1 MLSRMSACLHQDR
14 LVSLGS
20 TPEFLFP
27 VGQGTNGFGS
37 RVLHDPIAVRARQE
51 AIVAG
56 IEQGITLLDTAELY
70 GGGFAE
76 ECLAPILTDHRDEVF
91 LATKFSSKT
100 ANTAAEIQRSV
111 EGSLRRLGTDRVD
124 LLQVHYPNPAIADE
138 VLFSSMLAA
147 VQSGKARY
155 LGVSNFS
162 VKEVARAKTVL
173 GDHLASIQVEYNPYD
188 RTVEWDL
195 LPWAAAN
202 AVTVLAYSPLGH
214 GKLAL
219 SSEAETAMAP
229 LMQRYGCTLHQLV
242 LTWVLRHPHVVAL
255 TKTACLAHQAN
266 NVAAARLSL
275 EPAEMAALDRALDFP
290 RTDCL
295 PTQITPDSGRNRPT
309 YRTLEE
315 AVRNDLQLVPSP
327 ADLATLL
334 RAGHQPKP
342 IRLQP
347 AAGPTGAHLLQPFD
361 HYGEL
366 RKYWAWIMVHGW
378 STPMPAL
385 VAS

>member
-1 MLSRMSACLHQDR
+1 MNASLHQDR
-14 LVSLGS
+14 LVCLGS
-20 TPEFLFP
+20 TSECLFP

-37 RVLHDPIAVRARQE
+37 RVLHDSIAVCARQE

-70 GGGFAE
+70 GAGFAE
-76 ECLAPILTDHRDEVF
+76 ECLAPILANHRDDVF
-91 LATKFSSKT
+91 VATKFSARTSD
-100 ANTAAEIQRSV
+100 TAAGIQCSV

-138 VLFSSMLAA
+138 VLFAGMLAA
-147 VQSGKARY
+147 VRSGKARY

-162 VKEVARAKTVL
+162 VEEVARAKTLL
-173 GDHLASIQVEYNPYD
+173 GNHLVSIQVEYNPYD
-188 RTVEWDL
+188 RTVERDL

-219 SSEAETAMAP
+219 SYEAQTAIAP
-229 LMQRYGCTLHQLV
+229 LTQRYGCTLHQLV
-242 LTWVLRHPHVVAL
+242 LAWVLRHLHVVAL
-255 TKTACLAHQAN
+255 TKTACLGHQAD

-275 EPAEMAALDRALDFP
+275 EPAEMAWLDRALEFP
-290 RTDCL
+290 WTDCL

-309 YRTLEE
+309 YWTLEE

-334 RAGHQPKP
+334 RAGHKPKP
-342 IRLQP
+342 IRLKSP
-347 AAGPTGAHLLQPFD
+347 AGPAGPHMLQPFD
-361 HYGEL
+361 HFGEL

-385 VAS
+385 IAT